1 MTVWGAA
8 IELIRHPV
16 RRVIHRWHWKSA
28 MLSAIIRSSLFFVTN
43 LADGPRL
50 ATRATLVEFALRIP
64 LVGIL
69 AAVTQAFGG
78 AEPPWAAAVVAT
90 ALLPALAHLAELAA
104 HWMARTPEL
113 GVSMRASVALSVL
126 STVFSLFVM
135 RRGVMIVGGGSL
147 SFRDDLKRLPR
158 LVLDFIL
165 VPPRAVTRTL
175 GHMSRQE
182 QGRP

>member
-1 MTVWGAA
+1 
-8 IELIRHPV
+8 
-16 RRVIHRWHWKSA
+16 
-28 MLSAIIRSSLFFVTN
+28 
-43 LADGPRL
+43 
-50 ATRATLVEFALRIP
+50 
-64 LVGIL
+64 
-69 AAVTQAFGG
+69 
-78 AEPPWAAAVVAT
+78 
-90 ALLPALAHLAELAA
+90 
-104 HWMARTPEL
+104 
-113 GVSMRASVALSVL
+113 
-126 STVFSLFVM
+126 M